1 MITEYKGSE
10 TALDTAEHK
19 IPIYI
24 IYDVASIIGI
34 ILPSITRAIRAISI
48 HSAPFHNSQGPWPMI
63 LQDRYK
69 S

>member
-1 MITEYKGSE
+1 MITECE

-34 ILPSITRAIRAISI
+34 ILPSTARAIRAIWT
-48 HSAPFHNSQGPWPMI
+48 HSAPFHNSQGPWAMI
-63 LQDRYK
+63 LHHRYK